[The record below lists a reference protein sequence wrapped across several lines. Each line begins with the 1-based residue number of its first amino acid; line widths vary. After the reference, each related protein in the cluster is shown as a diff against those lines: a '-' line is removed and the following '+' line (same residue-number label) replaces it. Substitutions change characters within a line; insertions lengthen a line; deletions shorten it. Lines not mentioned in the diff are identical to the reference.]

1 MILKLVIRQR
11 GSEQSKLLLNYIE
24 EVLKDLNAVG
34 IKIYVAGVKHK
45 DMKKISKTGIKCVP
59 ALIIGDGGR
68 KIYKKTPI
76 LNEIAKIYKSLKNA
90 RQSTSNPYSGVP
102 DSSGDLVTDYLIA
115 ESQVEADEEDD
126 EKELEKQRKRRLKE
140 YNEMRTQSTQQS
152 VGSLN
157 AQKIQQYRN
166 NIDHHSQQDI
176 EQGFPEADNDGDLD
190 LGAFKMQADDQ
201 DDVMMASFLENHA

>member
-24 EVLKDLNAVG
+24 DVLKDLNAVG
-34 IKIYVAGVKHK
+34 IKIYVLGVKHK
-45 DMKKISKTGIKCVP
+45 DIKKMTKSGIKCVP
-59 ALIIGDGGR
+59 VLIIGDGGR

-90 RQSTSNPYSGVP
+90 RQSISNPYSGAP
-102 DSSGDLVTDYLIA
+102 ESSGDLVQDYLIA

-152 VGSLN
+152 VGTLN
-157 AQKIQQYRN
+157 AQKINQYRN
-166 NIDHHSQQDI
+166 NVDTHAMKDI
-176 EQGFPEADNDGDLD
+176 QHDFPEADNDGDLD
-190 LGAFKMQADDQ
+190 LGAFKLQADDQ